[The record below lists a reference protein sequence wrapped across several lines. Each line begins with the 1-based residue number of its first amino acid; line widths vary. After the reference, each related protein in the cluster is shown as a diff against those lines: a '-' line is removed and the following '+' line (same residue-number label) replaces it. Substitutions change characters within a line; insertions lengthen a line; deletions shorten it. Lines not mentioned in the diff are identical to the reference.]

1 MKIKKSSSEA
11 VGWFLGAVII
21 LLALFDA
28 FAWVTFQ
35 NAPAAASD
43 WLLVKAADPTM
54 SAPQN

>member
-1 MKIKKSSSEA
+1 MRVKNSSCEA
-11 VGWFLGAVII
+11 MGWVLGAVIV
-21 LLALFDA
+21 LLALFDG

-43 WLLVKAADPTM
+43 WLLVKGADPTM